1 MPATPLVSKP
11 AIRRSLQEWL
21 SYQQA
26 LHPRQIE
33 LGLERV
39 SAIARRLG
47 VSTPP
52 HTLVTVAGSNGK
64 GSCVAMLESI
74 LIHAD
79 YRVGSYTSPHI
90 LRYNERVRMQAQGVS
105 DRRLCE
111 AFEQVEAARGQTPLT
126 YFEYGTLA
134 AMRIFQDADLDV
146 AILEVGLG
154 GRLDA
159 VNLQD
164 PDLAVITGIALEH
177 TDWLGDN
184 RESIGLEKA
193 GIMRPHTPVVCGDP
207 DPPEG
212 LRRHARDLG
221 APWYALGQAYRYMRE
236 GPLWRWQ
243 GPSRSWEGLPAP
255 GLGGAIQ
262 YRNAATVLMALDRL
276 QTRLPV
282 GRDAIGRGLRGAR
295 LTGRF
300 QTLAGR
306 PETIVDIAHNPDA
319 AQVLAQDLRQ
329 HPCAGDS
336 LGVFSVLSDKDVEGM
351 VQATAGV
358 IGRWYLG
365 ELSSERALPLEA
377 LVAAVGRHVD
387 ARRIRVFDGLTA
399 AYLAARDAAGGLD
412 RIVGFGSAYC
422 VSEILA
428 LHESGPNEGLSPQPP
443 NGTIVY
449 RSLP

>member
-1 MPATPLVSKP
+1 M

-21 SYQQA
+21 NYQQA

-33 LGLERV
+33 LGLARV
-39 SAIARRLG
+39 AAIALRLG

-74 LIHAD
+74 LIHAG

-90 LRYNERVRMQAQGVS
+90 LRYNERVRVHGQAVS
-105 DRRLCE
+105 DWRLCE
-111 AFEQVEAARGQTPLT
+111 AFDQVGVARGETPLT

-134 AMRIFQDADLDV
+134 AMRIFQDANLDV

-177 TDWLGDN
+177 TDWLGDD
-184 RESIGLEKA
+184 RESIGREKA
-193 GIMRPHTPVVCGDP
+193 GIMRAHTPVVCGDP
-207 DPPEG
+207 TPPEA
-212 LRRHARDLG
+212 LRRHARDLE
-221 APWYALGQAYRYMRE
+221 APWYAVGQAYRYVRE

-243 GPSRSWEGLPAP
+243 GPSGCWERLPAP

-276 QTRLPV
+276 QGRLPV
-282 GRDAIGRGLRGAR
+282 GRDAIERGLRGVR
-295 LTGRF
+295 LPGRF
-300 QTLAGR
+300 QRLEGR

-319 AQVLAQDLRQ
+319 ARVLAEDLRQ
-329 HPCAGDS
+329 QPCAGDC
-336 LGVFSVLSDKDVEGM
+336 LGVFAVLSDKDVEGM
-351 VQATAGV
+351 VQAMEGV

-365 ELSSERALPLEA
+365 ALSSERALPLEGLLGA
-377 LVAAVGRHVD
+377 LRRHVGEH
-387 ARRIRVFDGLTA
+387 RIQVFDGLTS
-399 AYLAARDAAGGLD
+399 AYLAARDAAGDQD

-422 VSEILA
+422 VAEILA
-428 LHESGPNEGLSPQPP
+428 LHEPGCSEGLSPQPP
-443 NGTIVY
+443 NGTIVS